1 KVDNKANYS
10 QSKNPSV
17 KQRKP
22 LNRGKSATKT
32 KQEEKDVDAEI
43 AQLKEM
49 LSRAQRKR
57 SSTSYRENSDG
68 DSDPNDNGDSTKG
81 LPRNQKSRRSPLAGV
96 LKPKVPVAPTT
107 MIPAAE
113 EATCEEVAD
122 MPEASQAQE
131 QIPDERIPD
140 EQIPGEQIPDEQIP
154 GEQNL
159 DGNREEDAQL
169 DEEDTGEQSV
179 KAGQQ
184 QTPPVNLKYV
194 L

>member
-1 KVDNKANYS
+1 
-10 QSKNPSV
+10 
-17 KQRKP
+17 
-22 LNRGKSATKT
+22 
-32 KQEEKDVDAEI
+32 
-43 AQLKEM
+43 
-49 LSRAQRKR
+49 
-57 SSTSYRENSDG
+57 
-68 DSDPNDNGDSTKG
+68 
-81 LPRNQKSRRSPLAGV
+81 
-96 LKPKVPVAPTT
+96 
-107 MIPAAE
+107 
-113 EATCEEVAD
+113 

-131 QIPDERIPD
+131 QIPDEQIPG
-140 EQIPGEQIPDEQIP
+140 EQIPDEQIPDEQIP